1 MPLVCH
7 ARELMMLGDCV
18 LVNWISRSSLE
29 DIDVPKEA
37 IRILLVEDNEIVRL
51 ALELTLKDIPDLLL
65 CDFAADGLTA
75 VEKAQELR
83 PEVILMDIGLP
94 GIDGIEAAA
103 LIKAA
108 EPGCRIL
115 FFTSQTSEQTIFAA
129 LAVGADA
136 FCHKDIS
143 GEKLADVIRHV
154 FDGMVW
160 LDPRVAATVLRHCL
174 VDSGANEEKGN
185 FFSLGNDAKFA
196 ITARENEALYYQS
209 CDTAIGKGQHLLR
222 EEMLAHSQV
231 LRKLFSRIVKRSKSA
246 CDC

>member
-1 MPLVCH
+1 M
-7 ARELMMLGDCV
+7 AQ
-18 LVNWISRSSLE
+18 
-29 DIDVPKEA
+29 
-37 IRILLVEDNEIVRL
+37 
-51 ALELTLKDIPDLLL
+51 ELTLRDIPDLLL
-65 CDFAADGLTA
+65 CDHADDGLTA
-75 VEKAQELR
+75 VAKAQELR

-115 FFTSQTSEQTIFAA
+115 FCTSQTSEQTIFAA

-143 GEKLADVIRHV
+143 GQELADVIHHV
-154 FDGMVW
+154 FNGMVW
-160 LDPRVAATVLRHCL
+160 LDPRVAATVLRHCF
-174 VDSGANEEKGN
+174 VDSAANEERGDS
-185 FFSLGNDAKFA
+185 FSFGGDAKFA
-196 ITARENEALYYQS
+196 ITALEKEALYNLS
-209 CDTAIGKGQHLLR
+209 CDSAIEKGQHLLQ
-222 EEMLAHSQV
+222 EEMLANSQF

>member
-1 MPLVCH
+1 
-7 ARELMMLGDCV
+7 MLTDCV
-18 LVNWISRSSLE
+18 LANWISRSNLK

-51 ALELTLKDIPDLLL
+51 AQELMLKDIPGLMV
-65 CDFAADGLTA
+65 CDYAADGLTA
-75 VEKAQELR
+75 VAKAQELR

-108 EPGCRIL
+108 EPECRIL

-136 FCHKDIS
+136 FCHKDMS
-143 GEKLADVIRHV
+143 GEKLADVIHDV
-154 FDGMVW
+154 FNGIVW
-160 LDPRVAATVLRHCL
+160 LDPRVAATVLRHCF
-174 VDSGANEEKGN
+174 VDSAANEEKGN
-185 FFSLGNDAKFA
+185 SFSFGGDAMFT
-196 ITARENEALYYQS
+196 ITALENEALYYQS
-209 CDTAIGKGQHLLR
+209 CDSAIEKGQHLLQ
-222 EEMLAHSQV
+222 EEMLAQSQI

>member
-1 MPLVCH
+1 
-7 ARELMMLGDCV
+7 V
-18 LVNWISRSSLE
+18 LVNWISRSNLK

-51 ALELTLKDIPDLLL
+51 AQELTLKDIPDLVL
-65 CDFAADGLTA
+65 CDYAADGLTA
-75 VEKAQELR
+75 VAKAQELR

-94 GIDGIEAAA
+94 GTDGIEAAA

-115 FFTSQTSEQTIFAA
+115 FVTSQTSEQTIFAA

-154 FDGMVW
+154 FNGMVW

-174 VDSGANEEKGN
+174 VDSALNEEKEEKEEKDEKVN
-185 FFSLGNDAKFA
+185 SFSFGGAAKFA
-196 ITARENEALYYQS
+196 ITALENEALYYQS
-209 CDTAIGKGQHLLR
+209 CDSAIGKGQHLLQ
-222 EEMLAHSQV
+222 EEMLAHSQN
-231 LRKLFSRIVKRSKSA
+231 LRQLFSRIVKHSKSA